1 MQRVAAPHRCALL
14 ARRLCARAASAAPA
28 VQQPEER
35 VVIVD
40 LANTVVGEASR
51 RDMRARNLPYR
62 ASFVLLFRSSGE
74 LFVQRRVAWKETYPG
89 HFDCAPGGVVQSGE
103 SYEQNAAR
111 EMEEE
116 MGVRGTPL
124 TPLFDF
130 WFEDAATRVW
140 GRLFSCVYDG
150 PVTLQ
155 ASEVESGAWLSLDA
169 AQDAAPC
176 CPDSRAALEEYRR
189 PLDAGQLT
197 LPYSGGAAA

>member
-1 MQRVAAPHRCALL
+1 M
-14 ARRLCARAASAAPA
+14 
-28 VQQPEER
+28 
-35 VVIVD
+35 VIVD

-51 RDMRARNLPYR
+51 RDMRARNLPHR

-89 HFDCAPGGVVQSGE
+89 HFDPAPGGVVQSGE

-116 MGVRGTPL
+116 LGVRGAPL
-124 TPLFDF
+124 TPLFNF

-189 PLDAGQLT
+189 RLDAGQLM